1 MALALVVT
9 VLLRQRVPLRLRRLT
24 DRGGSGMSGW
34 CCGLC
39 SWLGTLS
46 STGTTR
52 LEVRRRETW
61 AALRRVPASCLAW
74 RRVICT
80 HLRCPARVG
89 LHLGCRTHPCSP
101 FTRHTALHG
110 VPMCYPAA
118 LLANESGEIVLEGEN
133 CVVTEKDVTGHA
145 ETALVRKASKTLDH
159 ATFPGLTL

>member
-9 VLLRQRVPLRLRRLT
+9 VLLRQRAPLRLRRLT

-74 RRVICT
+74 RRVIACICGASRAWDFT
-80 HLRCPARVG
+80 WGVEP
-89 LHLGCRTHPCSP
+89 HPCSP

-110 VPMCYPAA
+110 VPMCCPAA